1 MKRTLFLA
9 ALVAIQALITPA
21 SAQQFQLIGTWNCT
35 MNTCSSQPQANFGFE
50 LDVQLNGDGSLFA
63 RGNMFNPQLMNSV
76 QWMEGYGDW
85 TVLPDDDNKGQLL
98 KMRMKPQD
106 RAIISWFA
114 RPKGARRMYELFQ
127 FTSPE
132 GFPVS
137 VETQCTKYN

>member
-9 ALVAIQALITPA
+9 AVISAMALVVPA
-21 SAQQFQLIGTWNCT
+21 AAQQFQLIGVWNCT
-35 MNTCSSQPQANFGFE
+35 MNTQSSQPSGNFGFE
-50 LDVQLNGDGSLFA
+50 LDVQINGDGSLFA
-63 RGNMFNPQLMNSV
+63 RGNMLNPQLMNSV
-76 QWMEGYGDW
+76 QWIEGYGDW
-85 TVLPDDDNKGQLL
+85 TVLPPEGNKQQLL
-98 KMRMKPQD
+98 KMRMKPRG

-114 RPKGARRMYELFQ
+114 RPNGAGRMYKLFQ